1 MKENEL
7 SLNELDNI
15 LGGANKEASTERA
28 LENPQLYRQKMIES
42 LKQEKE
48 KLERMNEETNVNLR
62 RGNR

>member
-1 MKENEL
+1 MQENEF

-15 LGGANKEASTERA
+15 LGGANKEASTERE

-48 KLERMNEETNVNLR
+48 KLERITEETNNNIQR
-62 RGNR
+62 KNR